1 MLEREETTTP
11 MEQHYYANLLAD
23 IKIGR
28 VEIKFAQP
36 PAGKFHVGRDCTLH
50 VDGEPINL
58 GGLIKGF
65 TLRVNGA
72 DPVTLTLET
81 VPTTQQSK
89 EVKRA

>member
-1 MLEREETTTP
+1 MSEREETTTP
-11 MEQHYYANLLAD
+11 MEQHYYANLLGD

-36 PAGKFHVGRDCTLH
+36 PAGNFHVCRDCTLH

-58 GGLIKGF
+58 GGLITGL